1 MNTLDIILLPFT
13 LIYRGFI
20 TILLL
25 PYYFVIGIWKVF
37 SGNKVSKPEKK
48 TISEIRPGQQ
58 IKVVKEVKSP

>member
-25 PYYFVIGIWKVF
+25 PYYFVVGIGKVF
-37 SGNKVSKPEKK
+37 SGSKVSKHKEKK
-48 TISEIRPGQQ
+48 VIPEIKPG
-58 IKVVKEVKSP
+58 E